1 MCIWFDTHFHLS
13 HEAPEAAPGILA
25 EARSRGVQHFL
36 LQGTSREDRDFV
48 SNLAQREEG
57 VLCAIG
63 LHPEAAEE
71 FEGMDEWRS
80 FYENPRTVAVGE
92 IGLDYHYAPDT
103 APLQRRVFAEFLRL
117 AAELGLPAVIHCRDA
132 FEDCYAIVKENLPSG
147 APFVIHSFT
156 GTREE
161 ARAWLSLGAH
171 ISVNGMLTFKKA
183 DNIREA
189 IAIVP
194 LERLLLET
202 DSPYLAPVP
211 LRGHENTPANIPIIG
226 EYLADFRFRPVAE
239 IASITTANGLRLFS
253 PKTR

>member
-1 MCIWFDTHFHLS
+1 MCIWFDTHFHLDD
-13 HEAPEAAPGILA
+13 ETPDAAPGILA
-25 EARSRGVQHFL
+25 EARARGVRHFL
-36 LQGTSREDRDFV
+36 LQGTNRKDRDFV
-48 SNLAQREEG
+48 TVLAQHEEG
-57 VLCAIG
+57 VLAAIG
-63 LHPEAAEE
+63 LHPQAAEE
-71 FEGMDEWRS
+71 YVGIDEWRPY
-80 FYENPRTVAVGE
+80 YENPRTVAVGE
-92 IGLDYHYAPDT
+92 IGLDYHYAPES
-103 APLQRRVFAEFLRL
+103 ASLQRRVFAEFLKL
-117 AAELGLPAVIHCRDA
+117 AAELGLSAVIHCRDA
-132 FEDCYAIVKENLPSG
+132 FEDCYAIVKENLPPG
-147 APFVIHSFT
+147 AQFVIHSFT

-211 LRGHENTPANIPIIG
+211 LRGHVNTPANIPIIG

-239 IASITTANGLRLFS
+239 IASITTANGLRLFAPQ
-253 PKTR
+253 PK